1 MKRFILF
8 LALGLILL
16 SSFAAYS
23 EMEHKNKEGQQMMHH
38 KATDSKDTRIQ
49 LNIPDM
55 MKEHQKIMMREHLK
69 AVNEIVGALVANDF
83 ELVSQTA
90 HKKLGLTDEMRNM
103 CSMFGN
109 QDFEKIGLEFHTKA
123 DELGDVAKT
132 KDLNKTLLALDTML
146 KRCNQCHSMF
156 KQ

>member
-1 MKRFILF
+1 MKKYILF
-8 LALGLILL
+8 SILILL
-16 SSFAAYS
+16 SSLPANSA
-23 EMEHKNKEGQQMMHH
+23 ENMQNKKEGMMHH
-38 KATDSKDTRIQ
+38 KEADSKDTRIQ
-49 LNIPDM
+49 LNAPDM
-55 MKEHQKIMMREHLK
+55 MKEHQKTMMREHLR
-69 AVNEIVGALVANDF
+69 AVNEIVAGLAANDF

-109 QDFEKIGLEFHTKA
+109 QEFEKIGLEFHTKA

>member
-1 MKRFILF
+1 
-8 LALGLILL
+8 
-16 SSFAAYS
+16 
-23 EMEHKNKEGQQMMHH
+23 
-38 KATDSKDTRIQ
+38 
-49 LNIPDM
+49 
-55 MKEHQKIMMREHLK
+55 MMREHLK
-69 AVNEIVGALVANDF
+69 AVNEIVGALAANDF

-109 QDFEKIGLEFHTKA
+109 QEFEKIGLEFHTKA
-123 DELGDVAKT
+123 DELGDIAKT

>member
-1 MKRFILF
+1 MKKYILF
-8 LALGLILL
+8 SILILL
-16 SSFAAYS
+16 SSLPANSA
-23 EMEHKNKEGQQMMHH
+23 ENMQNKKEGMTHH
-38 KATDSKDTRIQ
+38 KAEDSKDTRIQ
-49 LNIPDM
+49 LNAPEM
-55 MKEHQKIMMREHLK
+55 MKEHQKTMMREHLK
-69 AVNEIVGALVANDF
+69 AVNEIVAGLAANDF
-83 ELVSQTA
+83 ELISQTA

-109 QDFEKIGLEFHTKA
+109 QEFERIGLEFHTKA
-123 DELGDVAKT
+123 DELGDIAKT

>member
-1 MKRFILF
+1 MKKYILF
-8 LALGLILL
+8 SILILFPSL
-16 SSFAAYS
+16 PANSA
-23 EMEHKNKEGQQMMHH
+23 EDTHNKKEGMMHH
-38 KATDSKDTRIQ
+38 KATDSKDTRVQ
-49 LNIPDM
+49 LNVPDM
-55 MKEHQKIMMREHLK
+55 MKEHQKTMMREHLK
-69 AVNEIVGALVANDF
+69 AVNEIVAGLAANDF
-83 ELVSQTA
+83 ELVAQTA

-109 QDFEKIGLEFHTKA
+109 QEFEKIGLEFHTKA
-123 DELGDVAKT
+123 DELGNVAKT

>member
-8 LALGLILL
+8 SGLSIILL

-23 EMEHKNKEGQQMMHH
+23 AMEHQSKEGHQMMHH
-38 KATDSKDTRIQ
+38 KAADSKDTRIQ
-49 LNIPDM
+49 LNVPDM
-55 MKEHQKIMMREHLK
+55 MKEHQKTMMREHLK
-69 AVNEIVGALVANDF
+69 AVNEIVAGLAANDF

-109 QDFEKIGLEFHTKA
+109 QEFEKIGLEFHTKA
-123 DELGDVAKT
+123 DELGNVAKT

-156 KQ
+156 KH